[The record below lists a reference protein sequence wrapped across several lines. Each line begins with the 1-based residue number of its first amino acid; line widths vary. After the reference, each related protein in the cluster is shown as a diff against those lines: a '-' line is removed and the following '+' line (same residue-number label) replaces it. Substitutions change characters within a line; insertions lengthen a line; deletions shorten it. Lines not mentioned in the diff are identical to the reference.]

1 MINKKRIAVCLFGE
15 PRAVGTTSSYIKSF
29 FECDDIE
36 VDYFCHS
43 WIKNTCRWYLGK
55 DSIYN
60 IELNSKEQK
69 EEVILGDVSKV
80 TEYLKETY
88 NPKKILV
95 ESYVP
100 FIRKY
105 GIEESKKYGAFYK
118 EDWLLN
124 HPHSSIPNGT
134 GQFFSTEKSINLK
147 REYEIEN
154 NFKYDVVYR
163 MRYDTALEVSPKR
176 NGFFDNNT
184 SKKDIIL
191 QEGLLTDNIILVN
204 AFRISDFLRPEISD
218 HGPFIGRSE
227 VQDRFVKNLSKQ
239 VWIYYYNLKKM
250 RKGIKDDIVV
260 HRYKNI
266 EYENYEAALAEKY
279 LYSAHVGGLI
289 GLQYEGV
296 WALQFMFTNIDCTKY
311 RGIYH
316 NLVRPGQPDSVTNV
330 RGVNNYHAF
339 LRFKVYTY
347 NDLYHGEGYTEW
359 NGEKNKLSRDKYD
372 YMMNIKYDPE
382 IDWIKDVEGYIH
394 EIWTA
399 KTGLVSV
406 NTPERVG
413 KNKLINLLEDIK
425 EKNK

>member
-1 MINKKRIAVCLFGE
+1 MSKKRIAVCLFGE

-105 GIEESKKYGAFYK
+105 SKEKSKEYGVPYA
-118 EDWLLN
+118 ERWLKK
-124 HPHSSIPNGT
+124 PDEQIPDGT

-154 NFKYDVVYR
+154 NFRYDVVYR
-163 MRYDTALEVSPKR
+163 LRYDTALESSPSYSANFYEKDTPR
-176 NGFFDNNT
+176 
-184 SKKDIIL
+184 KDIIL
-191 QEGLLTDNIILVN
+191 QKGLLTDNVILVN
-204 AFRISDFLRPEISD
+204 AFRMSDFLRPEISD

-239 VWIYYYNLKKM
+239 VWIYYYNLKKI
-250 RKGIKDDIVV
+250 RAGGNV
-260 HRYKNI
+260 HKYKSVDQ
-266 EYENYEAALAEKY
+266 ENYDEFFTEKY
-279 LYSAHVGGLI
+279 LYSSHVGGLI
-289 GLQYEGV
+289 GLQFEGV
-296 WALQFMFTNIDCTKY
+296 WALQFMLSNIDCTRY

-406 NTPERVG
+406 NTPKRVG

>member
-1 MINKKRIAVCLFGE
+1 MSKKRIAVCLFGE

-105 GIEESKKYGAFYK
+105 SKEKSKEYGVPYA
-118 EDWLLN
+118 ERWLKK
-124 HPHSSIPNGT
+124 PDEQIPDGT

-154 NFKYDVVYR
+154 NFRYDVVYR
-163 MRYDTALEVSPKR
+163 LRYDTALESSPSYSANFYEKDTPR
-176 NGFFDNNT
+176 
-184 SKKDIIL
+184 KDIIL
-191 QEGLLTDNIILVN
+191 QKGLLTDNVILVN
-204 AFRISDFLRPEISD
+204 AFRMSDFLRPEISD

-239 VWIYYYNLKKM
+239 VWIYYYNLKKI
-250 RKGIKDDIVV
+250 RAGGNV
-260 HRYKNI
+260 HKYKSVDQ
-266 EYENYEAALAEKY
+266 ENYDEFFTEKY
-279 LYSAHVGGLI
+279 LYSSHVGGLI
-289 GLQYEGV
+289 GLQFEGV
-296 WALQFMFTNIDCTKY
+296 WALQFMLSNIDCTRY

-339 LRFKVYTY
+339 LRFKVYTHI
-347 NDLYHGEGYTEW
+347 DLFSEETQD
-359 NGEKNKLSRDKYD
+359 KKVLSEDQHD
-372 YMMNIKYDPE
+372 YMMKLKYNPE
-382 IDWIKDVEGYIH
+382 IDWIRDVEEFIQI
-394 EIWTA
+394 IWTIR
-399 KTGLVSV
+399 TGLVSV
-406 NTPERVG
+406 NRPKTTG
-413 KNKLINLLEDIK
+413 KKNKFLPYMNDLYKILEDK
-425 EKNK
+425 R